1 MNKKVMSIALVLVL
15 FISFGS
21 IMIDKKSKY
30 SEINHKKYFDNSN
43 KEYKNDYSKIINVL
57 KKNLNKKYIH
67 NHDKA
72 NNLFAI
78 VYYNFINK
86 NSYEPLINF
95 EVAEKELISKELYE
109 KNKNQKKLR
118 LLLVSKNTRA
128 SIDMKIGM
136 SYGVDRGFKEV
147 DKLDIYENM
156 KYKYNAN
163 EHVLYSEIYK
173 EYYLID
179 NAINEVEKSYN
190 LLKNKNIKKTHTI
203 DRLININE
211 KSDDSK
217 IKWPNE
223 YINLINSLTSI
234 KESQRNIRKILD
246 VDLKNTNSK
255 LKILQLQRTHL
266 EYFVVSIIIIM
277 LLVLIIMIREY
288 RKKKEKNKILSHNVE
303 ILNKQLDY
311 QWKHYNDIK
320 KHQDEVKRHWHDI
333 KRHSSLIL
341 NLIENEEYEKAKDYI
356 RSITEE
362 ISEVENKKVS
372 KNKIIDAILSNKI
385 EECNLKNINLTMDI
399 KIPEILN
406 ISDFDICVIFGNI
419 LDNAIEACENINNNE
434 IGKYIDIKSKL
445 INKQLYIY
453 IENSKEGDIIE
464 KKNKFITS
472 KKDKYNHGLG
482 LENVKKSIEKYNGKI
497 RINYDKN
504 IFKLSILMKN

>member
-21 IMIDKKSKY
+21 IMVDKKSKY
-30 SEINHKKYFDNSN
+30 DEINHKKYFD
-43 KEYKNDYSKIINVL
+43 D
-57 KKNLNKKYIH
+57 LNKKYIPS
-67 NHDKA
+67 HDKA
-72 NNLFAI
+72 MNLFSI

-86 NSYEPLINF
+86 NNYEALIKF
-95 EVAEKELISKELYE
+95 EVGEKELISNELYE
-109 KNKNQKKLR
+109 KNKKNLR
-118 LLLVSKNTRA
+118 LLLVSKNTKA
-128 SIDMKIGM
+128 SIATKIGV
-136 SYGVDRGFKEV
+136 SYGVDRELKEIEKSLKKFKRQ
-147 DKLDIYENM
+147 DKLDIY
-156 KYKYNAN
+156 
-163 EHVLYSEIYK
+163 L
-173 EYYLID
+173 
-179 NAINEVEKSYN
+179 
-190 LLKNKNIKKTHTI
+190 
-203 DRLININE
+203 NE
-211 KSDDSK
+211 KLGYDDSK
-217 IKWPNE
+217 IKWSNE
-223 YINLINSLTSI
+223 YRNLINNLTSI
-234 KESQRNIRKILD
+234 KESQRNIKRILD

-266 EYFVVSIIIIM
+266 EYFVVFIIIIM
-277 LLVLIIMIREY
+277 LLVLIIIIHEY
-288 RKKKEKNKILSHNVE
+288 RKKKAKNEILSHNVE

-333 KRHSSLIL
+333 KRHSFLIL
-341 NLIENEEYEKAKDYI
+341 NLIENEEYQKAKDYI

-399 KIPEILN
+399 KIPETLN
-406 ISDFDICVIFGNI
+406 INDFDICVIFGNI
-419 LDNAIEACENINNNE
+419 LDNAIEACENINNDE